1 MVHRYRSLAIA
12 TLGLA
17 FSAPS
22 AFAQAERG
30 VTLDP
35 DSPAAKEYAL
45 PIAQA
50 RRDTGGDRGATKTS
64 PSFGAGV
71 RPARDKAAGGR
82 SADAGAGGS
91 SREAG
96 STRLTASQRAE
107 ARDGIDR
114 ALTTASLNN
123 ADSSEGSLVLLL
135 CGGVVIVMGVALGWL
150 LRRRRVS

>member
-1 MVHRYRSLAIA
+1 MVYRCRSLAIA
-12 TLGLA
+12 ALGLA

-35 DSPAAKEYAL
+35 DSPAGKEYAL

-50 RRDTGGDRGATKTS
+50 RRDTGGDSGATKTS

-71 RPARDKAAGGR
+71 RPDRGKAAGE
-82 SADAGAGGS
+82 AAGAETGGS
-91 SREAG
+91 SRKAG
-96 STRLTASQRAE
+96 SSQLTASQRAE
-107 ARDGIDR
+107 ARDSIDR
-114 ALTTASLNN
+114 ALTTASLNT

-135 CGGVVIVMGVALGWL
+135 GGGVVIVMGVALGWL
-150 LRRRRVS
+150 LRRRRMS